1 MRSSSSLSKEFLMP
15 GSVSTEV
22 TNEGSSSRPISI
34 YDVALQQYDDV
45 VNRLQLPAD
54 IAAILRAPK
63 RELVVHF
70 PVRMDDGTHRMF
82 TGYRVHHSLV
92 RGPAKGGIRYAPDVD
107 LDEIR
112 ALAMWMT
119 WKCAV
124 VGIPFGGAKG
134 GVSCDPRELSLSELE
149 QLTRRYTAEIAFFI
163 GPDRDIPA
171 PDMNTNPQ
179 VMAWVMDTY
188 SMLAGHS
195 VPAAVTGKPLS
206 IGGSEGRVEATGR
219 GVMYMTELT
228 LQSLGIS
235 LDMATVAIQGS
246 GNVGGT
252 AAKLLHAAGCKVVG
266 MADSDGGIY
275 QAAGLDVP
283 AVLAAV
289 AEHRTVIGYQGAE
302 RISNDAVLTL
312 PVDVVIPAATQNQI
326 TGMNAGRIQAKVVVE
341 GANGP
346 TTPQADVIL
355 RERGIIVVPDI
366 LANAGGVTVSY
377 FEWVQDL
384 QSFFWSEAEIN
395 QRLHTVLTK
404 AYAEVAA
411 VATREQVDLRMAAY
425 MLAVRRVAEGYL
437 VRGIY
442 P

>member
-1 MRSSSSLSKEFLMP
+1 MP